1 MPMVVEL
8 EIESRMERGVAILA
22 LKGRLNVHTYEKLE
36 AALNELF
43 NAGCYSLIIDMGK
56 LEYMSSAGAGALMNA
71 FSQCFQNQGR
81 LVLANATHSVLDVLD
96 VLNLVS
102 VLPTTRTLESALA
115 DFPAGGESP
124 QAAPVK

>member
-1 MPMVVEL
+1 MVVEL
-8 EIESRMERGVAILA
+8 EIERRMERGVAILV

-36 AALNELF
+36 TALNELF
-43 NAGCYSLIIDMGK
+43 SAGCYRLIIDMGK
-56 LEYMSSAGAGALMNA
+56 VEYMSSAGAGALMNA

-81 LVLANATHSVLDVLD
+81 MVLANVSHSVLDVLD

-102 VLPTTRTLESALA
+102 FLPTTLSLESALA
-115 DFPAGGESP
+115 GFPAGGESP